1 MEKDWWKSTTLWG
14 GIVMMGAF
22 IASFAGITITSEQ
35 GAELTKAIV
44 AVCEAV
50 SVLVG
55 LIMVIVGRIKA
66 GREIKGLRMQV
77 RRLSGQPHIDGDDLH

>member
-14 GIVMMGAF
+14 GIVMMAAF
-22 IASFAGITITSEQ
+22 ATSFMGVTITSEQ

-44 AVCEAV
+44 SVCEAV

-66 GREIKGLRMQV
+66 GREIKILEAEV
-77 RRLSGQPHIDGDDLH
+77 RRLNARRP